1 MPDLTYHN
9 NLIIGLGGTGGRVL
23 KELRKRIYDEFD
35 ETPDGIGFMY
45 VDSSHE
51 LMRHDDPTWLT
62 PDGKNAQF
70 SGREFLD
77 ISVKPLSDPLAALPT
92 HFPNLE
98 GIIENCER
106 LKNYR
111 PEAAAMQDR
120 RLGRVLLGF
129 HATEFDCLL
138 RDRVLHLQNQTRSS
152 DLNITVVT
160 GLSGGTGSGCVI
172 SVIAHIL
179 QLYPDA
185 IISVMATLPTIP
197 PPPMHDT
204 GRYLANAYAA
214 LRELNALNI
223 GKLKLTDLVTGEK
236 FQPELPYD
244 RSLDFCHRLQEN
256 KLFRLFLFD
265 SFHSEYDM
273 IANILYHNIWLGTG
287 NSAVETY
294 RRNLEMYATI
304 PSPEFDASAKEGEC
318 IEARTRAVGALG
330 LYRIIYPR
338 KSILRHV
345 AYQVLAQSYCQMLF
359 NNYVEGSGYVDTP
372 AHIGCTITDKEL
384 EEWRMAPA
392 YLRLDRD
399 ILPQRQRYRTFRDEW
414 EIVGD
419 RALEESLHHDNPLE
433 FMEELFM
440 DYFGKRFRQNGVEE
454 YFQHEANSINDYV
467 GIIASDYE
475 TLQLQSW
482 RAGDKGIC
490 HLAEQLEM
498 LIETLQRRIDRLPEE
513 MELCTKEV
521 QECQNTLN
529 QIRAEYQNS
538 LIAKF
543 FKKKAYIL
551 RQRDCLVNYYYHR
564 TLFRAL
570 EFERRLSEAL
580 VIRLRSLQSDLE
592 HLAHCMKE
600 EISRIHDLI
609 HDLAQKEKEAPA
621 DTFYVVDWNWVQWY
635 EDTLSGNRVEIQR
648 MADVIRMRYAEA
660 SQSMTNRLID
670 LFIFNQGVRDTL
682 PVCMELVKAY
692 DATLSFGDKLDKNI
706 LSIIEAQ
713 HPTEEHLIQTMRQAI
728 EKANVHISFND
739 CEMMKVVRNNPLP
752 NESWLL
758 RPHET
763 ILVRIPH
770 ATNEREKLTSE
781 RLAALFKANC
791 GFTNVIIDTEAP
803 ETQEISIA
811 SIRTNFPLRCV
822 KSLPD
827 LKQQYDDLIS
837 NRGTQ
842 AVNMLH
848 TEDSFADLPSLE
860 IETYTEQEPSQKE
873 ETIDMFG
880 FPLPPVL

>member
-1 MPDLTYHN
+1 MLELTYHN
-9 NLIIGLGGTGGRVL
+9 NLIIGLGGTGGQVL
-23 KELRKRIYDEFD
+23 KELRKRIYDELD
-35 ETPDGIGFMY
+35 EIPDGIEFMY
-45 VDSSHE
+45 VDSSCE
-51 LMRHDDPTWLT
+51 LMQHDDPTWQT

-70 SGREFLD
+70 FGNEFLD
-77 ISVKPLSDPLAALPT
+77 ISLKYQTDPLAALPT
-92 HFPNLE
+92 HFPNLK

-111 PEAAAMQDR
+111 PEAGAMQDR
-120 RLGRVLLGF
+120 RLGRVLLGL
-129 HATEFDCLL
+129 HATEFDRLL
-138 RDRVLHLQNQTRSS
+138 KDRVLNLQQQTRSS

-179 QLYPDA
+179 RLFPDA
-185 IISVMATLPTIP
+185 IITVMATLPTIP

-265 SFHSEYDM
+265 SFHNEYDK
-273 IANILYHNIWLGTG
+273 IANILYHNMWLGTG
-287 NSAVETY
+287 NDAVETY
-294 RRNLEMYATI
+294 KRDLGMYATI
-304 PSPEFDASAKEGEC
+304 PAPEFNASTEEGEY

-338 KSILRHV
+338 KPILRHV
-345 AYQVLAQSYCQMLF
+345 AYQVLAQSYSQMLF

-372 AHIGCTITDKEL
+372 AHIGCTITDKEQ

-482 RAGDKGIC
+482 RAGEKGIC

-498 LIETLQRRIDRLPEE
+498 LIETIQRRIDRFPEE
-513 MELCTKEV
+513 IDLCSREI
-521 QECQNTLN
+521 QEYQDTLN
-529 QIRAEYQNS
+529 QIRTTYQNN
-538 LIAKF
+538 LLAKLLQ
-543 FKKKAYIL
+543 KKKYIC
-551 RQRDCLVNYYYHR
+551 QQKECLVQYYYHKTR
-564 TLFRAL
+564 LRAL
-570 EFERRLSEAL
+570 DFERRLSEVL
-580 VIRLRSLQSDLE
+580 VIRLRSMQSDLE

-600 EISRIHDLI
+600 KISRI
-609 HDLAQKEKEAPA
+609 HDLAQKEKESPA
-621 DTFYVVDWNWVQWY
+621 DTFYVVDWKWVRWY
-635 EDTLSGNRVEIQR
+635 EDSLCGNRAEIQQ
-648 MADVIRMRYAEA
+648 MVNVIRMRYAEV
-660 SQSMTNRLID
+660 SQGALSRLID
-670 LFIFNQGVRDTL
+670 QFRYYHAVRDVL
-682 PVCMELVKAY
+682 PVCLKLVKAY
-692 DATLSFGDKLDKNI
+692 DAMLSFGDKLDKNI
-706 LSIIEAQ
+706 LSIIEDQ
-713 HPTEEHLIQTMRQAI
+713 YPTKEHLIQATRQAI
-728 EKANVHISFND
+728 EKANEHISFND
-739 CEMMKVVRNNPLP
+739 CEKMKAVRNNPLP
-752 NESWLL
+752 NDPWQ

-770 ATNEREKLTSE
+770 ATNEREILTSE

-791 GFTNVIIDTEAP
+791 GFTNVIIDPEAP
-803 ETQEISIA
+803 ETQEISIV
-811 SIRTNFPLRCV
+811 SIHTNFPLRCV

-827 LKQQYDDLIS
+827 LKQRYDDLIS

-848 TEDSFADLPSLE
+848 TEDAFENLPSLE
-860 IETYTEQEPSQKE
+860 VEAYTEQQPSQKE

-880 FPLPPVL
+880 FSLPPVL

>member
-1 MPDLTYHN
+1 MNN
-9 NLIIGLGGTGGRVL
+9 NLIIGLGGTGGQVL
-23 KELRKRIYDEFD
+23 KELRKRLYDEFD
-35 ETPDGIGFMY
+35 EIPDGIGFMY

-62 PDGKNAQF
+62 PDGHDAQF

-92 HFPNLE
+92 QFPFLK

-111 PEAAAMQDR
+111 PETGAMQDR
-120 RLGRVLLGF
+120 RLGRVLLGI
-129 HATEFDCLL
+129 HAIEFDRLL
-138 RDRVLHLQNQTRSS
+138 RDRVLNLQNQTRSS
-152 DLNITVVT
+152 VLNITIVT

-197 PPPMHDT
+197 PPPMYDT
-204 GRYLANAYAA
+204 GRYLANAYAV

-265 SFHSEYDM
+265 SFHNEYDK
-273 IANILYHNIWLGTG
+273 ISNILYHNMWLGTG

-304 PSPEFDASAKEGEC
+304 PAPEYNASTEEGEY
-318 IEARTRAVGALG
+318 IEARSRAVGALG

-338 KSILRHV
+338 KPIWRHV
-345 AYQVLAQSYCQMLF
+345 AYHVAAQSYSQMLF
-359 NNYVEGSGYVDTP
+359 NNYVEGSGYADMP
-372 AHIGCTITDKEL
+372 AYIDCTITDREL
-384 EEWRMAPA
+384 ELWRMAPA

-399 ILPQRQRYRTFRDEW
+399 IFPQRQRYRTFRDEW
-414 EIVGD
+414 EIVGE
-419 RALEESLHHDNPLE
+419 RALDAQLHDNPLPLE
-433 FMEELFM
+433 FMEKMFE
-440 DYFGKRFRQNGVEE
+440 DYFGEQFRQNGVEE

-475 TLQLQSW
+475 TQQLQSW
-482 RAGDKGIC
+482 RAGEKGIC
-490 HLAEQLEM
+490 HLAEQLDK
-498 LIETLQRRIDRLPEE
+498 LIGTIQRCIDRLPEE
-513 MELCTKEV
+513 MELCAKEV
-521 QECQNTLN
+521 LESQNTLN
-529 QIRAEYQNS
+529 EIRAEYQNS
-538 LIAKF
+538 LIAKL

-551 RQRDCLVNYYYHR
+551 RQRDHLVNYYYHK

-592 HLAHCMKE
+592 HLAHYMKE
-600 EISRIHDLI
+600 EIIRTHG
-609 HDLAQKEKEAPA
+609 LAQKEKEAPA

-635 EDTLSGNRVEIQR
+635 EDTLSCNRVEIRQ
-648 MADVIRMRYAEA
+648 MASSIRMRYAEA
-660 SQSMTNRLID
+660 SQSMIMRLKD
-670 LFIFNQGVRDTL
+670 LFIFSQGVRDIF

-692 DATLSFGDKLDKNI
+692 DAKLFFGDKLNKNI

-713 HPTEEHLIQTMRQAI
+713 HPTEEWLSQNLRQAL
-728 EKANVHISFND
+728 EKTNEHISFND
-739 CEMMKVVRNNPLP
+739 CETMKVVRNNPLP
-752 NESWLL
+752 NDPWL

-770 ATNEREKLTSE
+770 ATNGREELTSE
-781 RLAALFKANC
+781 RLTALLKANC
-791 GFTNVIIDTEAP
+791 GFTNVIIDTDAP
-803 ETQEISIA
+803 ETQEISIV

-842 AVNMLH
+842 AQNMLH
-848 TEDSFADLPSLE
+848 TEDSFDDLPSLE
-860 IETYTEQEPSQKE
+860 IETYTEQEPSQNEE
-873 ETIDMFG
+873 ETIDLFG
-880 FPLPPVL
+880 FPLPPVS